1 MAYKLLVADDEYWA
15 REKLRHILNWSQ
27 LDMEFLEPACD
38 GQEVLQRLQS
48 EQPDVLLTDINMPGL
63 NGVELLEQLAAEH
76 SDMVMLVVSGYD
88 TFDYVKKSMRSG
100 AINYLLKP
108 VSKQDM
114 TAAMS
119 EVLELLHQ
127 RKSNR
132 QKQQEQQAQME
143 RAASLLQDRELSLLL
158 ETPAGAV
165 EPAAMSAAGEGEY
178 YVTLLKVHN
187 LSHAIDQFHNDIN
200 ELSYDCF
207 LLGTL

>member
-1 MAYKLLVADDEYWA
+1 
-15 REKLRHILNWSQ
+15 
-27 LDMEFLEPACD
+27 
-38 GQEVLQRLQS
+38 
-48 EQPDVLLTDINMPGL
+48 
-63 NGVELLEQLAAEH
+63 
-76 SDMVMLVVSGYD
+76 
-88 TFDYVKKSMRSG
+88 
-100 AINYLLKP
+100 
-108 VSKQDM
+108 
-114 TAAMS
+114 MS

-158 ETPAGAV
+158 ETPAGAM
-165 EPAAMSAAGEGEY
+165 EPAAISAAGEGEY

-207 LLGTL
+207 LLGHV